1 MFDDAWFVLKD
12 YVVWCKRRLAL
23 LVFGSATCCMVPF
36 MFGKAMIDRPRG
48 AGWFADPRG
57 KPRLFRYG
65 RDLVDFAM
73 GLMFL
78 RSQPATELAYSAAQ
92 SVATPASGD
101 GIAVKMMDDYL
112 EFRPKEGGEDAVVGV
127 IILPAALVSPF
138 AYSILAR
145 SLAQRGYPTFVVRL
159 PFNLA
164 FYGWTTPGKII
175 KRPQQEDGLKP
186 PTKWVL
192 VGHSLGTLG
201 VELFTEARPE
211 CVNGVVYMGGG
222 GKPTGK
228 LANHGLPSLV
238 IRGSRDPFT
247 AEKDMQKAVDK
258 LPRGT
263 EVCVV
268 EGGNNRGFASYS
280 RQPLDW
286 EATITTEEQLRIT
299 MEALTEFIESRVKA
313 KVA

>member
-1 MFDDAWFVLKD
+1 
-12 YVVWCKRRLAL
+12 
-23 LVFGSATCCMVPF
+23 
-36 MFGKAMIDRPRG
+36 MFGKALIDRPRG

-65 RDLVDFAM
+65 KDLVEFAM
-73 GLMFL
+73 GLIFL
-78 RSQPATELAYSAAQ
+78 RSQPATELAYAAAQ

-101 GIAVKMMDDYL
+101 GITVKTMDDYL
-112 EFRPKEGGEDAVVGV
+112 EFRPKEGRDDAIVGV
-127 IILPAALVSPF
+127 IIIPAALVSPF

-145 SLAQRGYPTFVVRL
+145 SLAQRGYPSFVVRL

-164 FYGWTTPGKII
+164 FYGWTTPGKIM
-175 KRPQQEDGLKP
+175 KRPLQEDAPKP

-211 CVNGVVYMGGG
+211 YVNGVVYIGGG

-228 LANHGLPSLV
+228 LATHELPSLI

-247 AEKDMQKAVDK
+247 PEKDMKKAMDK
-258 LPRGT
+258 LPRGA
-263 EVCVV
+263 EVCIV

-286 EATITTEEQLRIT
+286 EATITPDEQLRIAI
-299 MEALTEFIESRVKA
+299 EALTDFIERKVHRPAAGIVNA
-313 KVA
+313 KFLTPPQPEIQP